1 MSPRGGLTSEAG
13 YGRRDEVGLLAREA
27 TGLAA
32 LDPS

>member
-13 YGRRDEVGLLAREA
+13 YGRRDEIGLLARKER
-27 TGLAA
+27 GLAA